1 MSLLNIIRNLRIR
14 RHTRWTS
21 CASLLPLFVAAGCD
35 ARGGAGV
42 KPGTPLTRA
51 GDEIVVCGRFFHTGT
66 PVVLW
71 MDPGGYDAYR
81 VEPRFADSRPGAAG
95 NSRRSGEG
103 NTRRY
108 DTLRGHLPTHVA
120 ERVRRDGWTLK
131 LLQEYVDLFVI
142 HYDACGTSQTCFKV
156 LHDQR
161 GLSVHFLLD
170 IDGTIY
176 QTLDLK
182 ERAWHAG
189 AANDRSVG
197 IEIANIGAYPQS
209 RPQQSSKPDPM
220 TEWYARDKAGRTV
233 ITLPERFGDGG
244 IRTQGFV
251 GRPARST
258 PIRGQIQG
266 QALVQFDLT
275 NEQYEALAR
284 LTATLA
290 RVLPRIR
297 VDYPRD
303 AAGRLHTSKLS
314 SADLV
319 EHSGLIGH
327 YHISGEKIDPGPA
340 FDWERLVADAQRAL
354 RR

>member
-1 MSLLNIIRNLRIR
+1 MPLLI
-14 RHTRWTS
+14 
-21 CASLLPLFVAAGCD
+21 AAGCD
-35 ARGGAGV
+35 TRGGAGA
-42 KPGTPLTRA
+42 KPGTPLNRS
-51 GDEIVVCGRFFHTGT
+51 GDEIVVCGQFFHTGT

-71 MDPGGYDAYR
+71 LDPGGYDAYR
-81 VEPRFADSRPGAAG
+81 VEPRFGESGSGGAG
-95 NSRRSGEG
+95 NGK
-103 NTRRY
+103 TRRY
-108 DTLRGHLPTHVA
+108 DTLRGHLPTPVA

-131 LLQEYVDLFVI
+131 LLREYVDLFVI
-142 HYDACGTSQTCFKV
+142 HYDVCGTSQTCFKV

-189 AANDRSVG
+189 PANDRSIG
-197 IEIANIGAYPQS
+197 IEIANIGAYPPERSQNAD
-209 RPQQSSKPDPM
+209 KPDPM
-220 TEWYARDKAGRTV
+220 TEWYGRDKAGRTV

-251 GRPARST
+251 GRPARSA
-258 PIRGQIQG
+258 PIRGEIQG

-284 LTATLA
+284 LTATLS
-290 RVLPRIR
+290 RVLPLIG

-303 AAGRLHTSKLS
+303 DAGQLRTSKLE

-327 YHISGEKIDPGPA
+327 YHISGDKIDPGPA
-340 FDWERLVADAQRAL
+340 FDWERLVTDARRAM